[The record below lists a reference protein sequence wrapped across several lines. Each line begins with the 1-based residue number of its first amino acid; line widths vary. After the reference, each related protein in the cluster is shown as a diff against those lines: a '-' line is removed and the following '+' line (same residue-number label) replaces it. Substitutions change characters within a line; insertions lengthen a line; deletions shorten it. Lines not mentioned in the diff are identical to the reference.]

1 MKKVTIST
9 QVKNGTLATN
19 RKKLSEIVA
28 SFEGKK
34 IDITFERS
42 RKKRSNEQ
50 NRYYW
55 GVIIPMF
62 QQGVND
68 CFGEIWDIK
77 NTHEHLKSTFN
88 REEKVNKKTAEVV
101 QLLKSTS
108 ENSTIEMEEY
118 HDKIREWMR
127 ENMDII
133 CPLPNEELT
142 LKF

>member
-1 MKKVTIST
+1 MKKVTIT
-9 QVKNGTLATN
+9 TYIKNGKAVNLKIIPIA
-19 RKKLSEIVA
+19 A
-28 SFEGKK
+28 SFEGRKV
-34 IDITFERS
+34 DITFKLS
-42 RKKRSNEQ
+42 RKKRSNKQ

-55 GVIIPMF
+55 GVIVPMF
-62 QQGVND
+62 QQGIFD
-68 CFGEIWDIK
+68 CFGEIWDITT
-77 NTHEHLKSTFN
+77 THEHLKSTFN

-118 HDKIREWMR
+118 HEKIREWMR

-133 CPLPNEELT
+133 CPLPNEKLT

>member
-1 MKKVTIST
+1 MKKVTITSLI
-9 QVKNGTLATN
+9 KNGKVVN
-19 RKKLSEIVA
+19 RKIIA
-28 SFEGKK
+28 IAQSFEGKK
-34 IDITFERS
+34 VDITFQRAK
-42 RKKRSNEQ
+42 KKRSNEQ

-55 GVIIPMF
+55 GVIVPMF
-62 QQGVND
+62 QQGIFD

-77 NTHEHLKSTFN
+77 TTHQHLKSTFN
-88 REEKVNKKTAEVV
+88 RVEKVNEKTGEVV

-118 HDKIREWMR
+118 HENIRAWMR

-133 CPLPNEELT
+133 CPLPNENLT